1 LTARLRQRGVQRI
14 VARAQIGV
22 SGYIGPKG
30 PAKMSARIE
39 LLGLTI
45 DPLTLDQAVHQV
57 LSWAAREDGA
67 GCRYVVTPNVD
78 HVVLLQQNASLR
90 AAYETAGLILADG
103 APVIWA
109 SRFLGSP
116 LPERVAGSD
125 LVPALFEAAD
135 AKQPVSVFL
144 LGAAPGVGDKAAL
157 AIQRRW
163 PGVRV
168 VGTHSPPLGFERDEA
183 ENRAI
188 LAKIEAAQPDI
199 LVVGLGA
206 PKQELWVHQ
215 HHRQIR
221 AKAALCVG
229 ATIDFLA
236 GAKSRAP
243 AWMRELG
250 LEWLHRLASEPRRLA
265 TRYARDAWV
274 FPQLV
279 ARAWWHLPRAART

>member
-1 LTARLRQRGVQRI
+1 
-14 VARAQIGV
+14 
-22 SGYIGPKG
+22 
-30 PAKMSARIE
+30 MSARIE

-45 DPLTLDQAVHQV
+45 DPLNLEQAVHQV

-78 HVVLLQQNASLR
+78 HVVLLQQNAALR

-109 SRFLGSP
+109 SRLLGTP

-144 LGAAPGVGDKAAL
+144 LGAAPGVGDKAAQ

-168 VGTHSPPLGFERDEA
+168 VGTYSPPLGFERDEA

-188 LAKIEAAQPDI
+188 LARVEAASTSI
-199 LVVGLGA
+199 IGKFA
-206 PKQELWVHQ
+206 PKRPCASVRRSIFSREKSPALQLGCGNWGWSGCIGWRVSP
-215 HHRQIR
+215 
-221 AKAALCVG
+221 AAWPP
-229 ATIDFLA
+229 ATPAMPGSFPNSSPAPGGTCRERPARKHCNCA
-236 GAKSRAP
+236 GGRSI
-243 AWMRELG
+243 G
-250 LEWLHRLASEPRRLA
+250 
-265 TRYARDAWV
+265 YDG
-274 FPQLV
+274 
-279 ARAWWHLPRAART
+279 